1 MSTLQPLNYSD
12 DAMSMM
18 SHTNLNVQGSL
29 PLVMKL
35 LSAV

>member
-12 DAMSMM
+12 DAVSM
-18 SHTNLNVQGSL
+18 SHTNLSVHGSL